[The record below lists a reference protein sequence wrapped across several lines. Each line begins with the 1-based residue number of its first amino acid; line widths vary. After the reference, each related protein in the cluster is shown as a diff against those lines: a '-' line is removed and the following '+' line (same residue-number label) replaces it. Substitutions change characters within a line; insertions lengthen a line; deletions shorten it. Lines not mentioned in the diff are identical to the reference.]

1 MACVAEVLLW
11 PRAADYFEFCR
22 VRLNINNDK
31 QQRHATHIDL
41 DLDTDA
47 ETDPSTDRRNRI
59 RKVKLINSAQCNLVV
74 AFTDATW
81 SPFKS

>member
-1 MACVAEVLLW
+1 MGCVAEVLLW

-59 RKVKLINSAQCNLVV
+59 RKVN
-74 AFTDATW
+74 
-81 SPFKS
+81 

>member
-1 MACVAEVLLW
+1 MAV
-11 PRAADYFEFCR
+11 AADDFEFR
-22 VRLNINNDK
+22 RGLRYINNDK
-31 QQRHATHIDL
+31 RLRQTGL
-41 DLDTDA
+41 DLDIDRNA